1 MSEVKMQKKIYE
13 SYEREILYLRR
24 HGNKL
29 LQKIKQK
36 EIKMNRRKQQNLQP
50 NQKDLNTLNQMI
62 KKLLR
67 MLAFIDSYQY
77 FQIIKEPL
85 TYNNNETFFYE
96 VANDY
101 YEDALQRF
109 VLKVNVRVKQLQLD
123 RSVDFSIS

>member
-50 NQKDLNTLNQMI
+50 TQKDLKTLNEMV

-67 MLAFIDSYQY
+67 MLAFINTYRY

-85 TYNNNETFFYE
+85 TYNNNETFFYQI
-96 VANDY
+96 ANNYHKDT
-101 YEDALQRF
+101 LQRF
-109 VLKVNVRVKQLQLD
+109 VVRVKQLQLD
-123 RSVDFSIS
+123 RSVDFRIEK